1 LPEII
6 CNTSPLQY
14 LYQLGALDFLHS
26 IAGRIIVPSAVVN
39 ELETG
44 RNLGIDLP
52 DVSVLDWVTIRSP
65 ASEAVLP
72 LVAELGPGE
81 KEVLMLALELP
92 GSIVILDDSLARFIA
107 ETIGIKLT
115 GTLGILRDAKRAGII
130 SAVNPLIDRLEKLG
144 FRLAPQT
151 KTAILRQAGEIG

>member
-14 LYQLGALDFLHS
+14 LYQLGAIELLHTL
-26 IAGRIIVPSAVVN
+26 AGRITVPSAVVD

-44 RNLGIDLP
+44 RNLGINLP
-52 DVSVLDWVTIRSP
+52 DVSAFEWVTIRHP
-65 ASEAVLP
+65 AGTPALP
-72 LVAELGPGE
+72 LVSELGSGE
-81 KEVLMLALELP
+81 TEVLMLALELT
-92 GSIVILDDSLARFIA
+92 GAVVILDDGLARYVA

-115 GTLGILRDAKRAGII
+115 GTLGILRDAKRAGLIPE
-130 SAVNPLIDRLEKLG
+130 VGPLLDRLEELG

-151 KTAILRQAGEIG
+151 KIAILRQAGEMI